1 MLVKGEPGY
10 SKEIKGDEKV
20 YKINITISR
29 NFIEKEKR
37 QIRQQVEQAVSLN
50 PGDNRNNLKSF

>member
-10 SKEIKGDEKV
+10 SKEITGDEKV